1 MVRTLGFQPG
11 RQGSI
16 PCRAAAVP
24 CEVTQL
30 AECSV
35 VTREVGGS
43 IPPFAAKTTLS
54 WRNWQT
60 QQVQTLWLRLV
71 GSTPTESTPFASLT
85 NRVLSLRARTSKHGQ
100 RTTSAS
106 KKTTKIGHRRR
117 LVAGSSEN
125 NGSLSD
131 RNPTCAGGADE
142 VSTVTS
148 SLVPVRQGGAWLC
161 GIWNWPRL
169 VGIPKS
175 YLPLFCRRTS
185 PTFAELNMV
194 ATRASLPSAMPWRD
208 KPRDGDGTGFET
220 RRASQ
225 PYEFDPHSLRNG
237 KLRAQRATWVESE
250 ANGFDPRSL
259 LNGKL

>member
-16 PCRAAAVP
+16 PCRAAAIP

-43 IPPFAAKTTLS
+43 IPPFAAKTSLS

-85 NRVLSLRARTSKHGQ
+85 NRVLSLRARTSKHGP

-185 PTFAELNMV
+185 TDLRGTQHGRYASFAPERHALERQAERWRRHRIRNP
-194 ATRASLPSAMPWRD
+194 ASESLAGSTPALSS
-208 KPRDGDGTGFET
+208 T
-220 RRASQ
+220 ASC
-225 PYEFDPHSLRNG
+225 ER
-237 KLRAQRATWVESE
+237 SE
-250 ANGFDPRSL
+250 QL
-259 LNGKL
+259 V

>member
-1 MVRTLGFQPG
+1 MLPEKLEVRSLPSQQRPRSPGETGKRSRFKPCGFG
-11 RQGSI
+11 
-16 PCRAAAVP
+16 
-24 CEVTQL
+24 
-30 AECSV
+30 
-35 VTREVGGS
+35 
-43 IPPFAAKTTLS
+43 
-54 WRNWQT
+54 
-60 QQVQTLWLRLV
+60 LWVRLPRRVRRSLR
-71 GSTPTESTPFASLT
+71 SLT
-85 NRVLSLRARTSKHGQ
+85 EFCPYGPERQSMGREQ
-100 RTTSAS
+100 TSAS

-185 PTFAELNMV
+185 TDLRGTQHGRYASFAPERHALERQAERWRRHRIRNP
-194 ATRASLPSAMPWRD
+194 ASM
-208 KPRDGDGTGFET
+208 KM
-220 RRASQ
+220 
-225 PYEFDPHSLRNG
+225 PYE
-237 KLRAQRATWVESE
+237 
-250 ANGFDPRSL
+250 FDPRSL
-259 LNGKL
+259 LNSKL